1 MGNIHINSLNIET
14 YRGIKNLKLDGFTGI
29 NILTGDNNCGKTSV
43 LELLHTIAE
52 PTQLQAWLP
61 HLRKSNGRSDITY
74 YEGLL
79 DLFNRENTDSAKV
92 KYEIVDSGNK
102 SHVITVTNKII
113 PGAVSTRTANQKSK
127 IKFSTEEK
135 NIIANRLYLS
145 FDYNSQ
151 EDNNYGIYDF
161 QDTLDFLFTGDNVPV
176 ICTPV
181 VYISPTAH
189 GHNFLYLKEVLN
201 DSELYPEML
210 SILQDFDS
218 DIISIN
224 QYSFPNTSNEYCGI
238 LTKKFKNALPL
249 NMYGDGMKK
258 AILLMSAVVAAKNGV
273 LLIDEFETA
282 IHTSAMDKIFAWILK
297 TCKKLNVQL
306 FMTTHSKEALQK
318 VIALD
323 SDPELKDEITLF
335 TLYRRDGKNIARRL
349 SAERAI
355 EADENFNQELR

>member
-1 MGNIHINSLNIET
+1 MGNIHISSLNIET

-29 NILTGDNNCGKTSV
+29 NIITGDNNCGKTSV
-43 LELLHTIAE
+43 LELLNTISE
-52 PTQLQAWLP
+52 PIQISKWIDEI
-61 HLRKSNGRSDITY
+61 RKTEYKSRGITY
-74 YEGLL
+74 YEGFL
-79 DLFNRENTDSAKV
+79 DLFSKNNDSEKVIKYEVTDS
-92 KYEIVDSGNK
+92 YNK
-102 SHVITVTNKII
+102 LHKITVSANIETCN
-113 PGAVSTRTANQKSK
+113 VSTRTANRLSN
-127 IKFSTEEK
+127 IKFPTENK
-135 NIIANRLYLS
+135 NIVANRLKLF
-145 FDYNSQ
+145 FDYNGN
-151 EDNNYGIYDF
+151 ETLDYEIYDF
-161 QDTLDFLFTGDNVPV
+161 ENIFQFIYRKDSVLICKPV
-176 ICTPV
+176 FH
-181 VYISPTAH
+181 ISPTAH
-189 GHNFLYLKEVLN
+189 GNSCNYLKDILN
-201 DSELYPEML
+201 DSELYPELL
-210 SILQDFDS
+210 SVLKEFDE

-224 QYSFPNTSNEYCGI
+224 QYSSQSSTNEYWGI
-238 LTKKFKNALPL
+238 LSAKFKNALPL

-318 VIALD
+318 VLALD

-335 TLYRRDGKNIARRL
+335 TLYRRDGKNIARKL